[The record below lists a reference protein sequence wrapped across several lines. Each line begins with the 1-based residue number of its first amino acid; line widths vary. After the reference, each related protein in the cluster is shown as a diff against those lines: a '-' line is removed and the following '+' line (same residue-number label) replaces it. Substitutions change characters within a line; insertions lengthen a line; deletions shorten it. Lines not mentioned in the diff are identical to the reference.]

1 VFQSES
7 LLTIP
12 AARVKPLRAS
22 LSTKILIGFIGVFV
36 TIVTTTGLFQFW
48 AMRREMYGA
57 VETSASNLVVMIES
71 LIQEDSTLLHRPEL
85 NRATQRFAQRVPD
98 VADVMI
104 YDSNGHVV
112 ADSDPRSFPGRDESR
127 PETALRVGDGKTYYE
142 ENGRSFFR
150 LVEPLHGIYD
160 TAAKSNVIG
169 TVSIDMHISP
179 VDERILRNVARD
191 VALRVAL
198 LLAFGLL
205 LYSYARRVFVRPLLE
220 LAAAADRFGRT
231 GFSPPVDIRSGDELE
246 ALADSFN
253 RSVEERGRSE
263 ELWRAREVAEDA
275 NRAKSEFLA
284 NMSHEI
290 RTPMNGV
297 IGMLEL
303 ALDTKLSADQRDY
316 ITTARSSADALV
328 DIINDILDFSK
339 IEAGHFALDPSPFRL
354 GESIADTVT
363 TLRHRADQKGLE
375 FSLEIAP
382 EVPDRLIGDVGI
394 LRQVIVNLVGNAI
407 KFTAQGEIL
416 LRVEVDHRDEDSV
429 LLHFFVSDTGI
440 GIEAKN
446 RERVFE
452 AFQQADAST
461 TRQFGGTGLGLA
473 ISSRVVKLMGGRF
486 GLTSEPGKGSVFD
499 FTAIFGTQA
508 AAFAEEQPGGTVPRE
523 RTGTRSLKVLIA
535 EDNAVNQKLATAI
548 LRRAGHVVTVVPNGR
563 EAVAAMECE
572 LFDAVLM
579 DVQMP
584 VMGGFEAT
592 RLIREMEAG
601 SGRRTPIIAV
611 TARAMKGDREA
622 CLEVGMDA
630 FVPKPIQSATL
641 LETLD
646 HLGSG
651 SLPASHTDLH
661 AGLATH
667 EIGSDDILDEE
678 ALMTLV
684 AGDRQLAGEL
694 AELYLDDLEPRVTE
708 IASAAQDGD
717 ADRLRAA
724 AHSLRGSSGSIK
736 AENVFAAAGALETM
750 GRSGELE
757 GVHHALNVLDAALV
771 SLRPRLVALAG
782 RA

>member
-1 VFQSES
+1 M
-7 LLTIP
+7 
-12 AARVKPLRAS
+12 KHPLIRPRRAS
-22 LSTKILIGFIGVFV
+22 LSTKILVGFIVVFV

-48 AMRREMYGA
+48 AMRREMHGA

-71 LIQEDSTLLHRPEL
+71 LIQEDPTLLHRPEL
-85 NRATQRFAQRVPD
+85 NRATRRFAQRVPD
-98 VADVMI
+98 VGDVMI

-112 ADSDPRSFPGRDESR
+112 ADSDRSSFPGRSESR
-127 PETALRVGDGKTYYE
+127 PEAVLRVGEGKTYYE

-150 LVEPLHGIYD
+150 LVKPLYGVYD
-160 TAAKSNVIG
+160 TATKSNVIG
-169 TVSIDMHISP
+169 IVSIDMQISP
-179 VDERILRNVARD
+179 VDERILRNVSRD
-191 VALRVAL
+191 IALRVGL

-205 LYSYARRVFVRPLLE
+205 LYSYARRVFVRPLLD
-220 LAAAADRFGRT
+220 LAAAADRFART
-231 GFSPPVDIRSGDELE
+231 GFSPPVDIRTGDELE

-253 RSVEERGRSE
+253 RSVEERGRSV
-263 ELWRAREVAEDA
+263 ELLHAREVAEDA

-316 ITTARSSADALV
+316 ITTARSSAEALV

-354 GESIADTVT
+354 GESIADTVRS
-363 TLRHRADQKGLE
+363 LGHRADQKSLE

-382 EVPDRLIGDVGI
+382 EVPDGLIGDVGI

-429 LLHFFVSDTGI
+429 LLHFYVSDTGI

-473 ISSRVVKLMGGRF
+473 ISSRVVKLMGGRLS
-486 GLTSEPGKGSVFD
+486 LTSEHGKGSVFD
-499 FTAIFGTQA
+499 FTAIFGVQA
-508 AAFAEEQPGGTVPRE
+508 ATTTPESVAVKTPSNLAEA
-523 RTGTRSLKVLIA
+523 RSLRILIA

-563 EAVAAMECE
+563 EAVGAMERDS
-572 LFDAVLM
+572 FDAVLM

-592 RLIREMEAG
+592 RLIREMEG

-622 CLEVGMDA
+622 CLEAGMDA
-630 FVPKPIQSATL
+630 FVPKPIQSVTL
-641 LETLD
+641 LETLEQ
-646 HLGSG
+646 LGSG

-661 AGLATH
+661 AGVATQ

-684 AGDRQLAGEL
+684 GDDRQLAGEL
-694 AELYLDDLEPRVTE
+694 ADLYLDDLGPRVAE
-708 IASAAQDGD
+708 IASAARGRD
-717 ADRLRAA
+717 ADRLRSA
-724 AHSLRGSSGSIK
+724 AHALRGSSGSIK
-736 AENVFAAAGALETM
+736 AENVSAAAGVLEEM
-750 GRSGELE
+750 GRSREMGGVLSALEL
-757 GVHHALNVLDAALV
+757 LDVAVA
-771 SLRPRLVALAG
+771 SLRPRLVLLAG
-782 RA
+782 AP